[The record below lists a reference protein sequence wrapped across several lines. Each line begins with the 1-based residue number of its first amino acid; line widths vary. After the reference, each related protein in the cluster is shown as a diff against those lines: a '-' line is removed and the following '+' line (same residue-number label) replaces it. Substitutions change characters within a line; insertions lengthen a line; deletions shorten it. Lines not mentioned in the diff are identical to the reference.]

1 MGTVRT
7 ILEAKGHAVYAIRPD
22 NTVYEAIQMLVTH
35 NVGALT
41 VVDENDNFLGIF
53 SERDYARRVILKGR
67 SSKETLIREIM
78 TENPITVT
86 EETSIEDCMVK
97 MTEKHIR
104 HLPVVNE
111 QQRLIGLVSIG
122 DVVKY
127 IIDDQKYVITNL
139 EHYINGTRSA

>member
-1 MGTVRT
+1 MGKVRN
-7 ILEAKGHAVYAIRPD
+7 ILEAKGLAVYSIRPD
-22 NTVYEAIQMLVTH
+22 NTVLEGIQMLVDR

-41 VVDENDNFLGIF
+41 VVDHNGNFLGIF

-67 SSKETLIREIM
+67 ASKDTLISEIM

-86 EETSIEDCMVK
+86 PDNSIEDCMVM

-104 HLPVVNE
+104 HLPVVDN
-111 QQRLIGLVSIG
+111 QHQLIGLISIG

-127 IIDDQKYVITNL
+127 IIDDQKHIISSL
-139 EHYINGTRSA
+139 ELYISGSHS